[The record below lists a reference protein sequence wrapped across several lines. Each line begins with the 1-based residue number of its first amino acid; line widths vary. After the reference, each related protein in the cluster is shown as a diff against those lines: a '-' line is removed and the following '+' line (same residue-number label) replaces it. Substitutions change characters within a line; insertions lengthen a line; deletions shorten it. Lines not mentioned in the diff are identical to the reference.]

1 MSFIITKHNGE
12 YILKRG
18 TETSNLPK
26 YTVFSHL
33 GHFEAIVNSNGIFLQ
48 GLSCTRASGPMAE
61 SWSASLILLK
71 APLCICI
78 APPSPAGPRF
88 SHWSGYRSVTKWAW
102 PSGSALLAGLQSAYL
117 LPLPLPF
124 YILQREC
131 ERRPT
136 IAPFTSH
143 E

>member
-1 MSFIITKHNGE
+1 MPLTITKHNGE

-33 GHFEAIVNSNGIFLQ
+33 GHFEAMVNSNGTLSQ

-71 APLCICI
+71 APLSICL
-78 APPSPAGPRF
+78 APPSPAGLPF
-88 SHWSGYRSVTKWAW
+88 SHWSGYWSVTKWAGM
-102 PSGSALLAGLQSAYL
+102 SSMGFSLLTYCHRLFL
-117 LPLPLPF
+117 
-124 YILQREC
+124 
-131 ERRPT
+131 
-136 IAPFTSH
+136 FTSFNGNVKGVQQ
-143 E
+143 